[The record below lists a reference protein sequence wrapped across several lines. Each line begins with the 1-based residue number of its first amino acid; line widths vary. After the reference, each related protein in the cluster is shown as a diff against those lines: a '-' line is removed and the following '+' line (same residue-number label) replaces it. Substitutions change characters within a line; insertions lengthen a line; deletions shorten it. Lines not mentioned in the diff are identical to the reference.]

1 MMRLRC
7 FSKTPSSQV
16 SDRDFPHLLL
26 DSAVR
31 KQAEAEIKRL
41 RDLDTVS
48 EKLSSGLKIV

>member
-1 MMRLRC
+1 MRLRC

-16 SDRDFPHLLL
+16 SDPDFPHLLV